1 MELSLKT
8 IIAKFMILLGK
19 KETKLFS
26 VEFFGTDIKD
36 ISMV

>member
-8 IIAKFMILLGK
+8 IIAKFMILLEK
-19 KETKLFS
+19 KEMKLFL